1 MIIEGMV
8 DDTIITDGMGPGVE
22 TTTHILNLIS
32 ALISQLDL
40 ESKLVNQLDLESKL
54 VNQLDI
60 DSGLL

>member
-40 ESKLVNQLDLESKL
+40 ESKLVNQLD
-54 VNQLDI
+54 I